1 MKKRFPTA
9 FLIGT
14 ISLAVLL
21 AIFLVRKS
29 TITGNFAMGGTMSS
43 LAISPVSA
51 GMVAAIAVGAVILIA
66 IFAGIGK
73 TEF

>member
-9 FLIGT
+9 FIIGT
-14 ISLAVLL
+14 ISLVVLL

-29 TITGNFAMGGTMSS
+29 AITGGFAMGGAFSALTS
-43 LAISPVSA
+43 SPVSA
-51 GMVAAIAVGAVILIA
+51 GMIAAIAVGAVVLIA